1 MKRSIIVVAALV
13 LNAAVVHA
21 ADSQWRFSLY
31 VHDITT
37 ERTEDS
43 AGLDAG
49 AGASI
54 GYVVNDRLSL
64 SFATAVQSYTA
75 PFTSMEPVSGT
86 VIMAP
91 VTRNK
96 TLQVKPIEL
105 NAGYRVPLGRR
116 WATDLLAGLR
126 YVQAPTTGS
135 AFVPMIG
142 GGGGVPIQLGF
153 NMRDRTSTQLGT
165 RIVYELTPRTELQVE
180 TWRLLRQDNS
190 PADPLTRTSA
200 GVAWRF

>member
-21 ADSQWRFSLY
+21 ADSRWRFSLY

-43 AGLDAG
+43 AGLGAG

-54 GYVVNDRLSL
+54 GYVLNDRLSL

-75 PFTSMEPVSGT
+75 PFTSMEPVTGT
-86 VIMAP
+86 VILAP

-96 TLQVKPIEL
+96 TLQVQPIEL

-116 WATDLLAGLR
+116 WATDVLAGLR

-135 AFVPMIG
+135 AFVPTIG
-142 GGGGVPIQLGF
+142 GGAVPVQLGF
-153 NMRDRTSTQLGT
+153 NLRDRMSTQLGT

-180 TWRLLRQDNS
+180 TWRLLRKDNS

>member
-1 MKRSIIVVAALV
+1 MKRSIIVAALV

-21 ADSQWRFSLY
+21 ADSPWRLSLY
-31 VHDITT
+31 VHDITN

-43 AGLDAG
+43 AGLGAG

-54 GYVVNDRLSL
+54 AYMVSDRISL

-75 PFTSMEPVSGT
+75 PFTSLEPVAGT
-86 VIMAP
+86 AMVAP

-96 TLQVKPIEL
+96 TLQVQPVEL
-105 NAGYRVPLGRR
+105 NAGYRVPLGSR
-116 WATDLLAGLR
+116 WATDILAGVR
-126 YVQAPTTGS
+126 YVQSPARGS
-135 AFVPMIG
+135 TFSTISG
-142 GGGGVPIQLGF
+142 GEINFPLGF
-153 NMRDRTSTQLGT
+153 NMSDRTSGQLGT
-165 RIVYELTPRTELQVE
+165 RIVFELTPRTELQVE
-180 TWRLLRQDNS
+180 TWRLMRHDNS